1 MDHFPVVIIGAG
13 PAGLA
18 AAMQLT
24 RQGQNVLV
32 LERDRVGGLLWNAN
46 LVENYPGFPEG
57 ITGPDLVHLFQ
68 EQADRLQVKV
78 AREEVVETSYQAGIF
93 RIDTNQRVLS
103 ANWLIAASGTIPR
116 KLNNPAPGPGLEDR
130 VFTEVYPLLYCK
142 DRRILIIGAGDAAF
156 DYALNL
162 ADQNQVVI
170 LNRGREIKALGL
182 LVERTT
188 KHPRIQYFQ
197 DKPVNE
203 ISLTEQGEVLVE
215 AGNAKDQ
222 SSYTADYLITALGR
236 EPNTSFA
243 SRSIIKTVPELQENE
258 RLFFIGD
265 VRNGSHRQ
273 TAIAVGEGI
282 QTAMTVADL
291 LEKEI
296 L

>member
-57 ITGPDLVHLFQ
+57 ITGPDLVRLFQ
-68 EQADRLQVKV
+68 QQADRLQVKV
-78 AREEVVETSYQAGIF
+78 VREEALETSYQAGEF
-93 RIDTNQRVLS
+93 RIDTNKRVLS
-103 ANWLIAASGTIPR
+103 ASCLIAASGTVPR
-116 KLNNPAPGPGLEDR
+116 KLSNPAPGPELDDR
-130 VFTEVYPLLYCK
+130 VFCEVYPLLDC
-142 DRRILIIGAGDAAF
+142 RNHTILIIGAGDAAF

-162 ADQNQVVI
+162 AGQNQVVI
-170 LNRGREIKALGL
+170 LNRGKEIKALRL
-182 LVERTT
+182 LVERAIN
-188 KHPRIQYFQ
+188 HPRIQYFQ
-197 DKPVNE
+197 DKQVDE
-203 ISLTEQGEVLVE
+203 LSLTEQGDVLVT
-215 AGNAKDQ
+215 AGKAKDQ
-222 SSYTADYLITALGR
+222 TRYTADYLITALGR

-243 SRSIIKTVPELQENE
+243 SRSIIKNMEELRNNE

-265 VRNGSHRQ
+265 VGNGSHRQ
-273 TAIAVGEGI
+273 TAIAVGDGI